1 VNILLSN
8 DDGYASPLLPF
19 AVDALQTLGGLT
31 IVAPKEEQSG
41 RGKAL
46 SCFQTLEL
54 SSAPINGIQ
63 AHIVTGTPADC
74 VNIGIYHLCAPKPDL
89 IVSGINMGINA
100 GIGFVLASGTIG
112 ACLEANLAGIPAV
125 ALSQFLEKEAFDAYI
140 RGGGLPEGER
150 ARLQQ
155 QTAELLRRV
164 FQYLFAD
171 PKFLSRPITWNVNLP
186 YVAADDC
193 PLVPALNSRTTYGSW
208 FKRSGDTFRHQVA
221 DIKLDTRAEADS
233 SIVRRGHVSIAKLD
247 LMDLAG

>member
-1 VNILLSN
+1 MKILLSN

-19 AVDALQTLGGLT
+19 AADALKTLGDLT

-54 SSAPINGIQ
+54 SCDSVGGLQ
-63 AHIVTGTPADC
+63 AHVVTGTPADC
-74 VNIGIYHLCAPKPDL
+74 VNIGIYHLCDPIPDL

-112 ACLEANLAGIPAV
+112 ACLEANIAGIPAV
-125 ALSQFLEKEAFDAYI
+125 ALSQFLEKDVFDTYI
-140 RGGGLPEGER
+140 RGGGLPNDER
-150 ARLQQ
+150 KRLQS
-155 QTAELLRRV
+155 QTAELLAAV
-164 FQYLFAD
+164 FQNLIVD
-171 PKFLSRPITWNVNLP
+171 PEFLSRPITWNVNLP
-186 YVAADDC
+186 YMAADNC
-193 PLVPALNSRTTYGSW
+193 QLTAARNSRTTYGSW
-208 FKRSGDTFRHQVA
+208 FKRTGDTFRHHVA
-221 DIKLDTRAEADS
+221 DVKLDARKEADS